1 MKKRYARLR
10 GLLQAYGYDRP
21 ATAELLGIS
30 EGCLSRKM
38 NAVAQWKSDEMYRIM
53 DAIHQPYEKLHEIFP
68 MNGVDAYRETE
79 DELQKRRMEN
89 ILGIRISDEQADKL
103 ERAIKMA
110 RQ

>member
-1 MKKRYARLR
+1 
-10 GLLQAYGYDRP
+10 
-21 ATAELLGIS
+21 
-30 EGCLSRKM
+30 M

-68 MNGVDAYRETE
+68 MNGVDVYRETE